1 MWAAAWMR
9 NLRYAGSNM
18 SGIRSVHS
26 GSVRTFE
33 GVSSYRAWRDES
45 IRQRQTVGFVPTMG
59 ALHQGH
65 LSLVDASLAEND
77 MTIVS
82 IFVNP
87 AQFAPHEDL
96 SSYPRTIES
105 DLAQLHER
113 QEKANASGRL
123 AVLLP
128 TVRDMYP
135 NGFTQDV
142 SKQVGAFVE
151 VKGLSHQMEGTTRPI
166 FFRGVATVVTK
177 LFNIVM
183 VGLSSHA
190 ARSRILWPEGHTAS
204 HCAAPLGR

>member
-1 MWAAAWMR
+1 
-9 NLRYAGSNM
+9 M
-18 SGIRSVHS
+18 SGIRSMHS

-77 MTIVS
+77 ITIVS

-190 ARSRILWPEGHTAS
+190 ARSCILWPEGHTAS

>member
-1 MWAAAWMR
+1 MWAAAWTR
-9 NLRYAGSNM
+9 SLRFAGKSM
-18 SGIRSVHS
+18 SGLRGVHN
-26 GSVRTFE
+26 GPVRTFE
-33 GVSSYRAWRDES
+33 GISSYRTWRDES

-105 DLAQLHER
+105 DLAQLNER

-135 NGFTQDV
+135 HGFTQEI

-151 VKGLSHQMEGTTRPI
+151 VKGLSHQMEGTTRPT

-183 VGLSSHA
+183 VCCLSHA
-190 ARSRILWPEGHTAS
+190 AGPCILWPKGHPAS
-204 HCAAPLGR
+204 HCVAPLG